1 MTRIIAGEARGRR
14 LAVAD
19 GPTRPTSDRAREGLF
34 SSLESMLGTI
44 HGKSVLDLYAGSGA
58 LGLEALSRG
67 ASHVVMIESDR
78 KAFIVCK
85 ENIATVGMPGAFVH
99 RVSVE
104 SYLASPG
111 DTYDIVIADPP
122 YAESN
127 AKIEAMLTLLLP
139 RLNSDAVVVVERS
152 SRSEPF
158 GWPEGFLADRERKYG
173 EANLYY
179 GRQNR

>member
-1 MTRIIAGEARGRR
+1 MTRIIGGQARGRR

-34 SSLESMLGTI
+34 SSLESMVGTLS
-44 HGKSVLDLYAGSGA
+44 GKCVLDLYAGSGA

-67 ASHVVMIESDR
+67 ASTVVMVENDR
-78 KAFIVCK
+78 KAFLVCK
-85 ENIATVGMPGAFVH
+85 ENIATVGMPNAFVH

-111 DTYDIVIADPP
+111 EEFDVAIADPP

-127 AKIEAMLTLLLP
+127 EKVVTMLEALLG
-139 RLNSDAVVVVERS
+139 RLKPGAVVVVERS
-152 SRSEPF
+152 ARTPAFRWPAGFEP
-158 GWPEGFLADRERKYG
+158 DRERRYG

-179 GRQNR
+179 GLQNR